1 VGVGNLRG
9 FCLWGVEPSN
19 ASLVCWKTAM
29 GPENCKDMAD
39 GDFQPGKFMGSS
51 PCNGDVTFKIL
62 QTS

>member
-29 GPENCKDMAD
+29 GPENCKDMAEE
-39 GDFQPGKFMGSS
+39 MGL
-51 PCNGDVTFKIL
+51 NGRRWRFSTRKIHGEF
-62 QTS
+62 TM